1 MKRKKLF
8 IIIGILIFIGGI
20 SIYSKDKDAQQNTQQ
35 KSLPKVDEECLKY
48 FQENCAY
55 EEIITYAQHDINND
69 KEDDLIVIYKKD
81 EKHNQMVA
89 VVKNKDKKYLTKPI
103 LAPKEDAV
111 ITFRDIDKKDE
122 MEVMISG
129 SKNGNL
135 GYAIYRLQDDKFI
148 DLFGE
153 DMEACC

>member
-1 MKRKKLF
+1 
-8 IIIGILIFIGGI
+8 
-20 SIYSKDKDAQQNTQQ
+20 
-35 KSLPKVDEECLKY
+35 
-48 FQENCAY
+48 
-55 EEIITYAQHDINND
+55 
-69 KEDDLIVIYKKD
+69 
-81 EKHNQMVA
+81 MVA
-89 VVKNKDKKYLTKPI
+89 VVNNKDKKYLTKPI